1 MIAGRPFPSRIV
13 FFNFN
18 VCIPILVMYLRIR
31 VFVYVHACIVELI
44 LRLLDS
50 GWPCR
55 IVLMH
60 CSVVFGF
67 SVFVSLR
74 ICVLVF
80 IEIIGRRPAMQNAFH
95 LLLHLYYPIRQP
107 PLFFAFFHFL
117 PNTNENTYIHKYR
130 YSYMQIQ
137 ILHLYYPI
145 RQPQFFSFHFLH
157 FLQTLSCFC
166 LIFSFT
172 LHLFV
177 PYPHSFNH

>member
-1 MIAGRPFPSRIV
+1 MGRSLITGRLFPSGIV
-13 FFNFN
+13 FLHLRVF
-18 VCIPILVMYLRIR
+18 IPILIMNLRIC
-31 VFVYVHACIVELI
+31 VNVYVYACICRADIEI
-44 LRLLDS
+44 IGLRLAMQNFTY
-50 GWPCR
+50 
-55 IVLMH
+55 VLQ
-60 CSVVFGF
+60 CFIW
-67 SVFVSLR
+67 LLC

-95 LLLHLYYPIRQP
+95 LLLHLYYPIRRP
-107 PLFFAFFHFL
+107 PFFFAFFHFL